1 MYIVWKWSDNSGP
14 YYKSARPRVDDKK
27 QYETSSQYGLEF
39 SSQTNAINQ
48 SLNDN
53 SFFSQ
58 DMNSNGSMSKR
69 EDIDNKMSDRE
80 MISQRGFNPF
90 FQTNY
95 VNDVVTRDMFLKPIN
110 TTQGKLKEKND
121 TKESNEITNYQ

>member
-14 YYKSARPRVDDKK
+14 YYKSARQMPNKK
-27 QYETSSQYGLEF
+27 QQYDTTSQNGLEF

-48 SLNDN
+48 SLDDN
-53 SFFSQ
+53 SFFNQ
-58 DMNSNGSMSKR
+58 DLNANGSISKR

-110 TTQGKLKEKND
+110 TTQGKLKEKN
-121 TKESNEITNYQ
+121 EEIN

>member
-14 YYKSARPRVDDKK
+14 YYKSARPRADEQKH
-27 QYETSSQYGLEF
+27 YETTQHGLAL
-39 SSQTNAINQ
+39 SYDSQTNAISQ
-48 SLNDN
+48 SLDDN

-58 DMNSNGSMSKR
+58 DINPNGSMSRR

-110 TTQGKLKEKND
+110 TTQDE
-121 TKESNEITNYQ
+121 TKAPFA